1 MTKRTIAILGAV
13 ATIIVPGVA
22 NAQEWL
28 KDRAYQEGAGIRTGD
43 LELHPGIAGEIGYDS
58 NYLLRSSSNAPGLVN
73 GNPVGAGVIRITP
86 SLSLSTLGPQRRE
99 GDAKA
104 EAPSIR
110 FRANLSGTYRE
121 FIGNSLIE
129 QQRNFSAG
137 ADARLEILPEHEWG
151 GAVFAN
157 YTRTIQPN
165 VVGDPDLAFNRDD
178 VGVGAEIIA
187 NPNRGTLDWH
197 FGYQFHDTL
206 FEQTE
211 GKPFD
216 NTTQEAFTRGRWKF
230 RPQTA
235 LIYDATFRFINYTDP
250 VTGAGALPNSTPV
263 RARIGLNGLI
273 TSRFAFLGL
282 IGYGASFYDTS
293 LNAATP
299 QYDSVIGQAELKWFL
314 SANPNESPT
323 NEASLVLSSIAVGYT
338 RDFQNSY
345 LGAYY
350 GSDRGYAKISYFFAG
365 RALISLEGG
374 VGAIEYPT
382 IFYAQ
387 PLAVEHAPFTDVRA
401 DATLYGEYRFS
412 NSFAINVT
420 GRYTQNFS
428 NVVLQETPGATNTAY
443 DLSWQR
449 LEAYA
454 GVRWFM

>member
-58 NYLLRSSSNAPGLVN
+58 NYLLRSSSNTPGLIN
-73 GNPVGAGVIRITP
+73 GNPIGAGVIRITP
-86 SLSLSTLGPQRRE
+86 SLTLSTLGPQRRE
-99 GDAKA
+99 GDVKA

-110 FRANLSGTYRE
+110 FRAALSGTYRE

-178 VGVGAEIIA
+178 VGVGGEIIA

-206 FEQTE
+206 FEQAE
-211 GKPFD
+211 GKQFD

-235 LIYDATFRFINYTDP
+235 LIYDATFRFISYTDP
-250 VTGAGALPNSTPV
+250 VAGAGALPNSTPV

-273 TSRFAFLGL
+273 TSRFAFLGM

-323 NEASLVLSSIAVGYT
+323 NEASLVLSSIALGYT

-382 IFYAQ
+382 VFYPSAA
-387 PLAVEHAPFTDVRA
+387 PEHAPFTDVRA

-412 NSFAINVT
+412 NSFAVNVT